1 MFKCGISSPCD
12 TPSWK
17 HLIQWKLKF
26 VVQST
31 RYNSDGHQRRKNRV
45 QFSLIYFFIVL
56 ETLVHN
62 PDLPNKHSLF
72 CGRRST
78 WEVITASPDF
88 GDNANPPNASITDT
102 GPLFRL
108 VGGAETSSVAYVL
121 VMDVSASMQESVVA
135 SWPKFRPH
143 NSKIGL
149 IKISVLRKIR

>member
-1 MFKCGISSPCD
+1 MSLGNPNIFK
-12 TPSWK
+12 
-17 HLIQWKLKF
+17 
-26 VVQST
+26 
-31 RYNSDGHQRRKNRV
+31 
-45 QFSLIYFFIVL
+45 IVL

-88 GDNANPPNASITDT
+88 GDGANPPNASITDT

-108 VGGAETSSVAYVL
+108 VGGAEASSVAYVL

-135 SWPKFRPH
+135 RWPKFRPH
-143 NSKIGL
+143 NPKIGL
-149 IKISVLRKIR
+149 IISMLRKIR

>member
-1 MFKCGISSPCD
+1 MYR
-12 TPSWK
+12 
-17 HLIQWKLKF
+17 
-26 VVQST
+26 VQE
-31 RYNSDGHQRRKNRV
+31 YNSDGHQRRKNKA
-45 QFSLIYFFIVL
+45 QFSLTFFILIFKFVL

-88 GDNANPPNASITDT
+88 GDGANQPNASITDT

-108 VGGAETSSVAYVL
+108 VGGAEASSVAYVL

-135 SWPKFRPH
+135 SSPKFRPK
-143 NSKIGL
+143 NSKIGAEL
-149 IKISVLRKIR
+149 KYQC

>member
-1 MFKCGISSPCD
+1 MQGTTLTGIREEKQLSSI
-12 TPSWK
+12 
-17 HLIQWKLKF
+17 H
-26 VVQST
+26 
-31 RYNSDGHQRRKNRV
+31 
-45 QFSLIYFFIVL
+45 FFP
-56 ETLVHN
+56 ENLVHN

-88 GDNANPPNASITDT
+88 GDAANPPNASITDT

-108 VGGAETSSVAYVL
+108 VGGAEASSVAYVL
-121 VMDVSASMQESVVA
+121 VLDVSASMQESVVA

-143 NSKIGL
+143 NSEIGL